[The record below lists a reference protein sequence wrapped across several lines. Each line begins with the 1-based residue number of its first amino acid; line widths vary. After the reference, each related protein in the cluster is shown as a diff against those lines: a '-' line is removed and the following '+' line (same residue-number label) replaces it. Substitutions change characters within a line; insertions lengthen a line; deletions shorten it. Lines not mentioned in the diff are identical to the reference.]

1 MSSPES
7 YLTILKRGEGE
18 IEEKKSR
25 FLGVAAPVRS
35 EEEAENILA
44 VIRKEHY
51 KARHN
56 CYAFILGED
65 RIRRRSSDDG
75 EPSGTAGMPILNV
88 IDGAGCTDTLIVV
101 TRYFGGTLLGTGGLV
116 RAYTKAAQEALAAT
130 EIVEMCACASLTV
143 NLPYGDYDRVQY
155 ALQQAELDAD
165 GKRRFRV
172 EGSPV
177 YTDTVTITLTVREK
191 ETAFVTDLLTSEM
204 AGRAK
209 IEASGVRF
217 LAL

>member
-7 YLTILKRGEGE
+7 YLTIHVRGEGE

-25 FLGVAAPVRS
+25 FLGVAAPVSS
-35 EEEAENILA
+35 EEEAETILA
-44 VIRKEHY
+44 AIRKEHY
-51 KARHN
+51 KARHH

-65 RIRRRSSDDG
+65 RVKRRSSDDG
-75 EPSGTAGMPILNV
+75 EPSGTAGLPILNV
-88 IDGAGCTDTLIVV
+88 IDGSGCTDMLIVV

-116 RAYTKAAQEALAAT
+116 RAYTKAAQKALDAT
-130 EIVEMCACASLTV
+130 EIVEMCACANLTV
-143 NLPYGDYDRVQY
+143 TLPYADYDRVQY
-155 ALQQAELDAD
+155 ALQQAEPDAD
-165 GKRRFRV
+165 GKRRFRI

-177 YTDTVTITLTVREK
+177 YTDTVSITLTVREK
-191 ETAFVTDLLTSEM
+191 EIPFVTELLTSET

-209 IEASGVRF
+209 IATSEVRF